1 MKTKIIKLILLCGL
15 FLTGLCARAQSTD
28 SAQIKEA
35 ALNYVE
41 GYYNKD
47 VARVMKGLSPE
58 LVKRIIV
65 KDPNGDAIQT
75 MGLSYLAL
83 ITSKNT
89 NANVLNPDQP
99 LHSVVTIY
107 DIGINIAAA
116 KVVTNKFKFVD
127 YLQLGKVNGE
137 WKVINVLW
145 ELRGNRYIEID
156 HSVRRLFTGFAIA
169 AFIAWKLIVPKAI
182 ATAERPATPKIH
194 QLTGV
199 R

>member
-1 MKTKIIKLILLCGL
+1 MGMKTKIIKLILLCGL

-47 VARVMKGLSPE
+47 VARVTKGLSPE

-65 KDPNGDAIQT
+65 KDPSGDAIQT
-75 MGLSYLAL
+75 MGFSYFAL

-89 NANVLNPDQP
+89 NQNVLNPDQAFKAD
-99 LHSVVTIY
+99 VTIFE
-107 DIGINIAAA
+107 IGSNIAAA
-116 KVVTNKFKFVD
+116 KVVTNKFKFID

-145 ELRGNRYIEID
+145 EY
-156 HSVRRLFTGFAIA
+156 
-169 AFIAWKLIVPKAI
+169 
-182 ATAERPATPKIH
+182 TAK
-194 QLTGV
+194 
-199 R
+199 